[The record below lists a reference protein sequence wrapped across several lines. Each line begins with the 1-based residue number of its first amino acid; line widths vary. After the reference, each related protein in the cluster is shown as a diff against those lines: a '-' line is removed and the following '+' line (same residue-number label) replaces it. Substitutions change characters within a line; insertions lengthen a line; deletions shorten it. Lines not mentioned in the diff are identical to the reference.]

1 MVSFILFGVL
11 RRRGMGILM
20 FPMGML
26 ILSTYDHIVK
36 GNYQN
41 YDTEICV
48 NLSVAKVPAT
58 VDFIL

>member
-1 MVSFILFGVL
+1 
-11 RRRGMGILM
+11 M
-20 FPMGML
+20 FPMGIL

-36 GNYQN
+36 GDYQN

-48 NLSVAKVPAT
+48 NLSVAKIPAT